1 MSGLETKLPCTVG
14 AVHKIGQNFFRGE
27 GSKIEGKVLTD
38 RYKKVLTCWRG
49 VSNIAKKK
57 YWRTLWTALC
67 SPCRQSHKTLW
78 NSWVSEVVHGVL
90 RILFLF
96 QIIISQRFRS
106 FFSLLFYWLGRRFR
120 MRLIFHIYNHLLV
133 IFGTP
138 KYGKQYKL
146 IQIMI
151 NV

>member
-57 YWRTLWTALC
+57 
-67 SPCRQSHKTLW
+67 
-78 NSWVSEVVHGVL
+78 VL
-90 RILFLF
+90 TYFMDGPVLSLSSVTQNFVKLLSLRSSSRCTKNFIFISNHHIAKISVIF
-96 QIIISQRFRS
+96 FIIILLIRS
-106 FFSLLFYWLGRRFR
+106 
-120 MRLIFHIYNHLLV
+120 
-133 IFGTP
+133 
-138 KYGKQYKL
+138 
-146 IQIMI
+146 
-151 NV
+151 